1 MMRVLQFT
9 GVRIL
14 LGFFL
19 SNMVFSLVAP
29 DLATTVLSVILR
41 IIVMGVFYYLLTL
54 YVNNKRK
61 GL

>member
-9 GVRIL
+9 GVRII
-14 LGFFL
+14 LGFVL